1 MMLREGVE
9 KLLIKAQ
16 NNTTT
21 FFLGGGHRLSVKFIA
36 A

>member
-16 NNTTT
+16 NNMTT
-21 FFLGGGHRLSVKFIA
+21 FWGTRLSVKFIA